1 MCIVLTAKRYKTKG
15 KQAIKD
21 GLDKV
26 QKSVVEEEME
36 KVYEIDKMIGLKKRD
51 MKQILKAGAKASF
64 VAR

>member
-1 MCIVLTAKRYKTKG
+1 
-15 KQAIKD
+15 
-21 GLDKV
+21 
-26 QKSVVEEEME
+26 ME